1 MGNRECTKE
10 ASSLPRL
17 LWPSHS
23 RSALSTCPSPTACA
37 DGEKN
42 RPRVSSEQ
50 LGDSK
55 ANDLYL
61 ACLGRR
67 RRDC

>member
-1 MGNRECTKE
+1 MHKGSVVLAATAVAFPQPQCPVDMPKPNSLCT
-10 ASSLPRL
+10 
-17 LWPSHS
+17 
-23 RSALSTCPSPTACA
+23 